1 MRSAPAKETGKAKK
15 ASNDKVKAGKP
26 AGKQTAATAKAAN
39 EKAAKQKAAQQKAAQ
54 QKGAKGKAIRADVV
68 QDKGESQAPAMTTRK
83 RRIQVFVLV
92 KMH

>member
-39 EKAAKQKAAQQKAAQ
+39 EKAAKQKAAQQK
-54 QKGAKGKAIRADVV
+54 GAKGKAIRAHVV
-68 QDKGESQAPAMTTRK
+68 KDKGKSQAPAMTTRK
-83 RRIQVFVLV
+83 RQIQVFVLV
-92 KMH
+92 KMY